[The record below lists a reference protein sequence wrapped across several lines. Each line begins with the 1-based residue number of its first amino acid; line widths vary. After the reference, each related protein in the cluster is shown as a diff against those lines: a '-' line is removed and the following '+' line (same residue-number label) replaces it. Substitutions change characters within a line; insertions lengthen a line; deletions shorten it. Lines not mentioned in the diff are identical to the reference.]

1 MKVKDRRRELL
12 KDREFKKE
20 YDALEPKGEYL
31 DDLADLFPWLPRGQ
45 YRRVAENPLTKT

>member
-12 KDREFKKE
+12 KDPEFKKE
-20 YDALEPKGEYL
+20 YDALEPRGEYL

-45 YRRVAENPLTKT
+45 YRRVLDKNLTT